1 VPNGIATG
9 NGTCVEHVE
18 MPTVGQTPGH
28 TSGHFEASALYT
40 QGESYRDPVIDL
52 SMLLI
57 YFPLSGVISL
67 MILPMLCAE
76 RNFVVVAL
84 CCSWSVFVRIVIES
98 WVNRAPIS

>member
-1 VPNGIATG
+1 MRI
-9 NGTCVEHVE
+9 EHVE

-84 CCSWSVFVRIVIES
+84 CCSCMVRFRSNCNSVVGQSRPHQLKV
-98 WVNRAPIS
+98 